1 MTKTTWFPETIN
13 PVRTESR
20 QIELRPGD
28 MVFACYHREGLAH
41 YESGANAVLCY
52 VKPDAGL
59 EDVVDAF
66 TDWLRG
72 CGFVFD
78 GRLEVVND

>member
-1 MTKTTWFPETIN
+1 M
-13 PVRTESR
+13 TESR

-66 TDWLRG
+66 SDWLRG

-78 GRLEVVND
+78 GRLEVVNE